1 MQDRKLIEKFLNKNL
16 DLLKEQK
23 YNEILSSCDEKFA
36 ELDESNDYFQTSL
49 AAIYLSKI
57 IVFNNLENKTEVN
70 SYLNKLEQLALNDDL
85 GFDIKARA
93 YYGLKK
99 YEEAIID
106 WSKAIELNSNDAD
119 LYNNRGWC
127 KFELKKFEEALTDFD
142 KADELDPN
150 YANSYNGRGWCKLE
164 LKKFEE
170 ALTNFD
176 KAIELNS
183 NDAIYYEGSGVCRS
197 LLANS
202 YNGRGWC
209 KYCLDKYEDA
219 IIDLDKSI
227 ELDPNFANAYNGRGW
242 CKYYLDRY
250 ENAILDFN
258 KAIELNS
265 NDDSRI
271 GLAMSLYFLK
281 RYDEA
286 LENYFLNEDCHEKN
300 KSIASCYL
308 YKKEYEKALEY
319 IEKAIEENISD
330 IGCYIIKGLIQY
342 KMGLKKR
349 GEDTILLKDR
359 YLTIAHAKRIP
370 EKIFNIIANI
380 SFILCWLF
388 INYTIFQHVA
398 ENNIIDKVSTWFIRL
413 QLFLTLVFIS
423 IKTKF
428 HNFIILLS
436 FISALCMIKLGS
448 ISSYIFS
455 PHIVYFELLPLLYFA
470 YQFAGEKDVK
480 LRLFNNEL
488 LKIIEHYSKL
498 EEYESALI
506 ICNLAINH
514 VKNNH
519 VLKIYKEKKQ
529 EIENLINN
537 QKNT

>member
-349 GEDTILLKDR
+349 KR
-359 YLTIAHAKRIP
+359 YD
-370 EKIFNIIANI
+370 IIVNA
-380 SFILCWLF
+380 
-388 INYTIFQHVA
+388 
-398 ENNIIDKVSTWFIRL
+398 
-413 QLFLTLVFIS
+413 
-423 IKTKF
+423 
-428 HNFIILLS
+428 
-436 FISALCMIKLGS
+436 
-448 ISSYIFS
+448 
-455 PHIVYFELLPLLYFA
+455 
-470 YQFAGEKDVK
+470 
-480 LRLFNNEL
+480 
-488 LKIIEHYSKL
+488 
-498 EEYESALI
+498 
-506 ICNLAINH
+506 
-514 VKNNH
+514 
-519 VLKIYKEKKQ
+519 
-529 EIENLINN
+529 
-537 QKNT
+537 